1 VFWHRQRAGLPRRA
15 PTTATAINT
24 DDPTACAAT
33 AGDCVIAAT
42 DLVISQVL
50 QATGTAADLARDR
63 LAHADRH
70 RRVRGR
76 RDPEDPEPLG
86 DVDRDA
92 SRSSGRMMQALG

>member
-33 AGDCVIAAT
+33 ASSAAGDCVIAAT

-50 QATGTAADLARDR
+50 QATG
-63 LAHADRH
+63 H
-70 RRVRGR
+70 GR
-76 RDPEDPEPLG
+76 
-86 DVDRDA
+86 
-92 SRSSGRMMQALG
+92 